1 MSEEK
6 RRTSSDDAK
15 RARRRNVKATEQD
28 GSPKRRSVSSEPWRN
43 SERRRTVTTSE
54 EPPRRRRTA
63 TTSEETPRRRRTATS
78 PEEVPGRRASS
89 AAEPS
94 ERRVKDVNR
103 EAADTRQAPSDD
115 MSGLLDDE
123 KRALDE
129 RKKRRERRLRRE
141 QEAKRKQQE
150 LIRRIGMI
158 VGALLIVLI
167 LALIIRSCGRRDKK
181 ENAGSDNQTPA
192 SAESMLADSV
202 STSAAV
208 DENDTVKEAKKLAA
222 MYDYDAAIALLSG
235 SSEADSYTDLIN
247 EIQEE
252 KATCIA
258 YDPEVI
264 PHFFYHSLLN
274 DDRGFIAEL
283 TSDFIAKDNACWM
296 CSADEF
302 NTITQQM
309 YDYGVVLVTMRDMV
323 KETVD
328 SDGDVHF
335 EKNDALMLPPG
346 KHPAVMSEDDLSYYH
361 AYDNQG
367 IAEKL
372 IIDDSGKVKC
382 IYTDESGEKHT
393 GDYDVVP
400 LLSTFIDNHPDFSY
414 HNAHCIIALTGYN
427 GVLGYRT
434 DEVYATQDPERLDE
448 AQRVWLDAHPE
459 FDFDEDVAEA
469 TRVANAM
476 KAEGFEFASH
486 TWGHRHI
493 DTASLESLM
502 TDTERFEEN
511 VIPIV
516 GPIDTIIFAHGS
528 DLQGPSDYS
537 YENEKF
543 AYYKNHGYNY
553 YSNVDGSV
561 PYWNQIRDNYVRTA
575 RINIDGYRLYQAMIG
590 NENSIADMEA
600 LGIHDIESFFNKSR
614 ITPVE
619 IIG

>member
-6 RRTSSDDAK
+6 RRASSDDAK
-15 RARRRNVKATEQD
+15 RARRRNVKTTEQD
-28 GSPKRRSVSSEPWRN
+28 GSPKRRSVSNEPWRN

-63 TTSEETPRRRRTATS
+63 TTSEETPRRRRTAS
-78 PEEVPGRRASS
+78 PEDVPGRRRASS

-94 ERRVKDVNR
+94 ERRVKDVNG
-103 EAADTRQAPSDD
+103 EAAGTRQAPSDD

-123 KRALDE
+123 RRALDE

-192 SAESMLADSV
+192 STESMLADSV

-208 DENDTVKEAKKLAA
+208 DENDTVKEARKLAA

-448 AQRVWLDAHPE
+448 AQRVWLDAHPD

>member
-1 MSEEK
+1 MSEERK
-6 RRTSSDDAK
+6 RKRSSA
-15 RARRRNVKATEQD
+15 E
-28 GSPKRRSVSSEPWRN
+28 SETR
-43 SERRRTVTTSE
+43 ET
-54 EPPRRRRTA
+54 PRRRRTRS
-63 TTSEETPRRRRTATS
+63 TSEETPRRRRTESSSEETPRRRRTAS
-78 PEEVPGRRASS
+78 VGEEVPRRRSES
-89 AAEPS
+89 AGEETSRP
-94 ERRVKDVNR
+94 ERTDSTP
-103 EAADTRQAPSDD
+103 ED
-115 MSGLLDDE
+115 MTGLLDDE
-123 KRALDE
+123 QKALEE
-129 RKKRRERRLRRE
+129 RKRRRERRLRRE

-150 LIRRIGMI
+150 LIRRISMV
-158 VGALLIVLI
+158 VGALFVVLVLVLI
-167 LALIIRSCGRRDKK
+167 LRSCGRRDKK
-181 ENAGSDNQTPA
+181 ENAGSDNQATA
-192 SAESMLADSV
+192 ATESMLADSM

-235 SSEADSYTDLIN
+235 SAEADSYTDLIN
-247 EIQEE
+247 EIQAE

-274 DDRGFIAEL
+274 DDRGFIPEL
-283 TSDFIAKDNACWM
+283 SSDFIAKDNACWM
-296 CSADEF
+296 CSTDEF

-372 IIDDSGKVKC
+372 VIDDSGKVKC
-382 IYTDESGEKHT
+382 VYTDEAGEQHI

-400 LLSTFIDNHPDFSY
+400 LLSTFIDEHPDFSY

-434 DEVYATQDPERLDE
+434 DEVYATRDPERLDE
-448 AQRVWLDAHPE
+448 AQRVWLDAHPD

-469 TRVANAM
+469 TRIANAM

-537 YENEKF
+537 YDNEKF

-590 NENSIADMEA
+590 NENSIADMDA

>member
-6 RRTSSDDAK
+6 KRTSGDDAG
-15 RARRRNVKATEQD
+15 RARRRNTKAAEQD
-28 GSPKRRSVSSEPWRN
+28 GAPRKRRTGDAGEGSAGK
-43 SERRRTVTTSE
+43 
-54 EPPRRRRTA
+54 RRTA
-63 TTSEETPRRRRTATS
+63 GAAGESSVRRRAVGETPRRKRSKDTMSEA
-78 PEEVPGRRASS
+78 ASTQS
-89 AAEPS
+89 AA
-94 ERRVKDVNR
+94 R
-103 EAADTRQAPSDD
+103 DD
-115 MSGLLDDE
+115 ISGLEDDE
-123 KRALDE
+123 KRALEE
-129 RKKRRERRLRRE
+129 RKRRRERRLRRE

-150 LIRRIGMI
+150 MIRRIGMI
-158 VGALLIVLI
+158 VGALALVLVLVLI
-167 LALIIRSCGRRDKK
+167 LRSCGRRANK
-181 ENAGSDNQTPA
+181 ENVNSDSPA
-192 SAESMLADSV
+192 ATMTESMLADSV

-208 DENDTVKEAKKLAA
+208 NENDTVKEARKLAA

-235 SSEADSYTDLIN
+235 SAEADSYTDLIN
-247 EIQEE
+247 EIQAE

-296 CSADEF
+296 CSTDEF

-372 IIDDSGKVKC
+372 VIDDSGKVKC
-382 IYTDESGEKHT
+382 VYTDEAGEQHI

-400 LLSTFIDNHPDFSY
+400 LLSTFIDEHPDFSY

-434 DEVYATQDPERLDE
+434 DEVYATRDPERLDE
-448 AQRVWLDAHPE
+448 AQRVWLDAHPD

-469 TRVANAM
+469 TRIANAM

-486 TWGHRHI
+486 T
-493 DTASLESLM
+493 
-502 TDTERFEEN
+502 
-511 VIPIV
+511 
-516 GPIDTIIFAHGS
+516 
-528 DLQGPSDYS
+528 
-537 YENEKF
+537 
-543 AYYKNHGYNY
+543 
-553 YSNVDGSV
+553 
-561 PYWNQIRDNYVRTA
+561 
-575 RINIDGYRLYQAMIG
+575 
-590 NENSIADMEA
+590 
-600 LGIHDIESFFNKSR
+600 
-614 ITPVE
+614 
-619 IIG
+619 

>member
-1 MSEEK
+1 MSEERK
-6 RRTSSDDAK
+6 
-15 RARRRNVKATEQD
+15 
-28 GSPKRRSVSSEPWRN
+28 
-43 SERRRTVTTSE
+43 
-54 EPPRRRRTA
+54 RRRRSESA
-63 TTSEETPRRRRTATS
+63 GEETPRRRRSESTGEES
-78 PEEVPGRRASS
+78 PRRKRSESASEETPRRKRSESTGEETPRRRRAEGAREETRSRRAKDTTEKSAVARS
-89 AAEPS
+89 AAPE
-94 ERRVKDVNR
+94 
-103 EAADTRQAPSDD
+103 D
-115 MSGLLDDE
+115 MEGLEDDE
-123 KRALDE
+123 KRALEE

-150 LIRRIGMI
+150 LIRRIIMI
-158 VGALLIVLI
+158 VGALAVVLVLI
-167 LALIIRSCGRRDKK
+167 LILRSCGRRDKK
-181 ENAGSDNQTPA
+181 DNAQSDNQAATA
-192 SAESMLADSV
+192 TESMLADSV
-202 STSAAV
+202 STSAAAN
-208 DENDTVKEAKKLAA
+208 ENDTVKEAKKLAA

-235 SSEADSYTDLIN
+235 SAEADSYADLIK

-252 KATCIA
+252 KASCIA

-274 DDRGFIAEL
+274 DDRGFIPEL
-283 TSDFIAKDNACWM
+283 SSDFIAKDNACWM
-296 CSADEF
+296 CSTDEF

-361 AYDNQG
+361 AYDDQG

-400 LLSTFIDNHPDFSY
+400 LLSTFIDEHPDFSY

-434 DEVYATQDPERLDE
+434 DEVYATRDPERLDE
-448 AQRVWLDAHPE
+448 AQKNWLDAHPD

-537 YENEKF
+537 YDNEKF

-575 RINIDGYRLYQAMIG
+575 RIDIDGYRLYQAMIG
-590 NENSIADMEA
+590 NQNSIADMEA

>member
-1 MSEEK
+1 MSEK
-6 RRTSSDDAK
+6 R
-15 RARRRNVKATEQD
+15 N
-28 GSPKRRSVSSEPWRN
+28 RSVSSDA
-43 SERRRTVTTSE
+43 ERR
-54 EPPRRRRTA
+54 PRRRRSTESDEAVTRRTRAKEPAERTA
-63 TTSEETPRRRRTATS
+63 RRRRS
-78 PEEVPGRRASS
+78 EVPAETETRR
-89 AAEPS
+89 
-94 ERRVKDVNR
+94 RRQTDVPV
-103 EAADTRQAPSDD
+103 DTA
-115 MSGLLDDE
+115 GLDEDE
-123 KRALDE
+123 KRALEE
-129 RKKRRERRLRRE
+129 RKKRRERRQKRE
-141 QEAKRKQQE
+141 REAKRKQQE
-150 LIRRIGMI
+150 MIRRIGMI
-158 VGALLIVLI
+158 AGAVVLVIILVLI
-167 LALIIRSCGRRDKK
+167 LRSCGKKDKK
-181 ENAGSDNQTPA
+181 DSQGSDNQ
-192 SAESMLADSV
+192 
-202 STSAAV
+202 AAV
-208 DENDTVKEAKKLAA
+208 GTESLMTESVGAAAAVNENDTVKEAKRLAA
-222 MYDYDAAIALLSG
+222 MYDYDGAIALLSG
-235 SSEADSYTDLIN
+235 SAEADSYTDLIS
-247 EIQEE
+247 EIQAE

-274 DDRGFIAEL
+274 DDRGFIPEL
-283 TSDFIAKDNACWM
+283 SSDFIAKDNACWM
-296 CSADEF
+296 CSVDEF

-323 KETVD
+323 KETRD
-328 SDGDVHF
+328 DEGNVHF

-372 IIDDSGKVKC
+372 VLDDNGVVKC
-382 IYTDESGEKHT
+382 VYTDENGEKHV

-400 LLSTFIDNHPDFSY
+400 LLHTFITEHPDFSY

-434 DEVYATQDPERLDE
+434 DEVYRTRDEDRLDE
-448 AQRVWLDAHPE
+448 AQRNWLDAHPD

-469 TRVANAM
+469 TKIADAM

-493 DTASLESLM
+493 DTASLESM
-502 TDTERFEEN
+502 ITDTERFHAN
-511 VIPIV
+511 VVPIV

-537 YENEKF
+537 YDNEKF
-543 AYYKNHGYNY
+543 AYFKNEGYNY

-590 NENSIADMEA
+590 NENSIADMDA